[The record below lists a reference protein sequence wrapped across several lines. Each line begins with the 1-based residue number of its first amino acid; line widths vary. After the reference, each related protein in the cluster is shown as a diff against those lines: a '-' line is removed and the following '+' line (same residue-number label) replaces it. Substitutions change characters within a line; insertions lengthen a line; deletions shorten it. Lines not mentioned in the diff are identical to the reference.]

1 MPPSR
6 RTSIAARASS
16 RWTESDRAALE
27 RARTRVHARD
37 VAEGANSRLATSR
50 DRTDGASPS
59 SRAPKIFRHTVR
71 EAFGEWLPAISRDAL
86 SRARENVPPANATRD
101 VSRSRSGPPA
111 TTAPDVS
118 VATLAK
124 VRAWVRA
131 WRAKTK
137 ASVSTRLVGGEG
149 RDVEKNSKKTDS
161 VFVSTNARAAARVC
175 ADPLGAPRSR
185 YAGYVTRCAH
195 LAFGGSVGSMRPTD
209 ADQTG
214 YFEEE
219 TGRWIPARAT
229 RRVVVSTETETDGKQ
244 TRRAA
249 FVFCPACH
257 DAFLV
262 RALTR
267 CDPSANAC
275 HACGSRVPRSATIV
289 QSTAG
294 EETTCVFCAFSLK
307 VKKKQSRSMMSV
319 EKTEK
324 ELETTVAKT
333 RAGAPATTSEDD
345 DRPKTALDMMVATS
359 KGAHLEPSEPSS
371 TAGQFA
377 LGRPACA
384 FLDAEDVP
392 GLDALRRAVAGAA
405 PPVALAWDAEAR
417 RARNAET
424 DARWRVPSPSLPGSS
439 RVARNAETD
448 APGDE
453 TNSETNW
460 GFLHAGMPPPLE
472 ADDFPARHASSFR

>member
-1 MPPSR
+1 MPSR

-27 RARTRVHARD
+27 RARTRVHARY
-37 VAEGANSRLATSR
+37 VAAGANSRLATSR

-59 SRAPKIFRHTVR
+59 SRAPTIFRHTVR
-71 EAFGEWLPAISRDAL
+71 EAFGEWLPERRAL
-86 SRARENVPPANATRD
+86 SRARENQPPANATT
-101 VSRSRSGPPA
+101 V
-111 TTAPDVS
+111 PDVS

-137 ASVSTRLVGGEG
+137 ASAPSRLVGGEG
-149 RDVEKNSKKTDS
+149 RDDKPTPPKKQTDS
-161 VFVSTNARAAARVC
+161 VNAVFVSANARAAARAC
-175 ADPLGAPRSR
+175 ADPLGAPSSR

-195 LAFGGSVGSMRPTD
+195 LAFGEGGPSTRPTEP
-209 ADQTG
+209 DQTG

-229 RRVVVSTETETDGKQ
+229 RRLVVATETEKKQ
-244 TRRAA
+244 TRRAS

-262 RALTR
+262 RALSR

-275 HACGSRVPRSATIV
+275 HACGSRVPRSATI
-289 QSTAG
+289 SRKAG
-294 EETTCVFCAFSLK
+294 GDTTCVFCAFAFGG
-307 VKKKQSRSMMSV
+307 KKKTRSRSV
-319 EKTEK
+319 EKTET
-324 ELETTVAKT
+324 ETEIAVAKT
-333 RAGAPATTSEDD
+333 TTFEDD
-345 DRPKTALDMMVATS
+345 DRPKTKPS
-359 KGAHLEPSEPSS
+359 EPSEPL
-371 TAGQFA
+371 FE

-384 FLDAEDVP
+384 FLDADDVP

-424 DARWRVPSPSLPGSS
+424 DVRWRVPSFPGSS
-439 RVARNAETD
+439 RGGEARHRVARPPSD
-448 APGDE
+448 ASGDE
-453 TNSETNW
+453 TTNW

>member
-1 MPPSR
+1 MPGR

-27 RARTRVHARD
+27 RARTRVHARY
-37 VAEGANSRLATSR
+37 VAAGANSRLATSR

-59 SRAPKIFRHTVR
+59 SRAPTIFRHTVR
-71 EAFGEWLPAISRDAL
+71 EAFGEWLPERRAL
-86 SRARENVPPANATRD
+86 SRARENQPPANATT
-101 VSRSRSGPPA
+101 V
-111 TTAPDVS
+111 PDVS

-137 ASVSTRLVGGEG
+137 ASAPSRLVGGEG
-149 RDVEKNSKKTDS
+149 RDTKPTPPKTQTDS
-161 VFVSTNARAAARVC
+161 VNAVFVSANARAAARAC
-175 ADPLGAPRSR
+175 ADPLGAPSSR

-195 LAFGGSVGSMRPTD
+195 LAFGEGGPSTRPTEP
-209 ADQTG
+209 DQTG

-229 RRVVVSTETETDGKQ
+229 RRLVVATETEKKQ
-244 TRRAA
+244 TRRAS

-262 RALTR
+262 RALSR

-275 HACGSRVPRSATIV
+275 HACGSRVPRSATI
-289 QSTAG
+289 SRKAG
-294 EETTCVFCAFSLK
+294 GETTCVFCAFAFGG
-307 VKKKQSRSMMSV
+307 KKKTRSRSV
-319 EKTEK
+319 EKTET
-324 ELETTVAKT
+324 ETETEIAVAKT
-333 RAGAPATTSEDD
+333 TTFEDD
-345 DRPKTALDMMVATS
+345 DRPKTKPS
-359 KGAHLEPSEPSS
+359 EPSEPL
-371 TAGQFA
+371 FE

-384 FLDAEDVP
+384 FLDADDVP

-405 PPVALAWDAEAR
+405 PAVALAWDAEAR

-424 DARWRVPSPSLPGSS
+424 DARWRVPSFPGSS
-439 RVARNAETD
+439 RGGEARHRVARPPSD
-448 APGDE
+448 ASGDE
-453 TNSETNW
+453 TTNW

>member
-1 MPPSR
+1 M
-6 RTSIAARASS
+6 
-16 RWTESDRAALE
+16 
-27 RARTRVHARD
+27 
-37 VAEGANSRLATSR
+37 
-50 DRTDGASPS
+50 
-59 SRAPKIFRHTVR
+59 
-71 EAFGEWLPAISRDAL
+71 
-86 SRARENVPPANATRD
+86 
-101 VSRSRSGPPA
+101 
-111 TTAPDVS
+111 S

-405 PPVALAWDAEAR
+405 PPVALAWDAETR

-424 DARWRVPSPSLPGSS
+424 DARWRVSSPSLPGSS

-453 TNSETNW
+453 TTKTTNW

>member
-1 MPPSR
+1 MPGR

-27 RARTRVHARD
+27 RARTRVHARY

-59 SRAPKIFRHTVR
+59 SRAPTIFRHTVR
-71 EAFGEWLPAISRDAL
+71 EAFGEWLPERRAL
-86 SRARENVPPANATRD
+86 SRARENQPPANATT
-101 VSRSRSGPPA
+101 V
-111 TTAPDVS
+111 PDVS

-137 ASVSTRLVGGEG
+137 ASAPSRLVGGEG
-149 RDVEKNSKKTDS
+149 RDDKPTPISLKIKQTDS
-161 VFVSTNARAAARVC
+161 VNAVFVSTNARAAARAC
-175 ADPLGAPRSR
+175 ADPLGAPSSR

-195 LAFGGSVGSMRPTD
+195 LAFGEGGPSRDRPTEP
-209 ADQTG
+209 DQTG

-219 TGRWIPARAT
+219 TGRWVPARAT
-229 RRVVVSTETETDGKQ
+229 RRLVVATETDVGKKQ
-244 TRRAA
+244 TRSAS

-262 RALTR
+262 RALSR

-275 HACGSRVPRSATIV
+275 HACGSRVPRSATI
-289 QSTAG
+289 SRKAG
-294 EETTCVFCAFSLK
+294 GETTCVFCAFDFG
-307 VKKKQSRSMMSV
+307 KKKKTRSRSV
-319 EKTEK
+319 EKTET
-324 ELETTVAKT
+324 ETETETEKAVAKT
-333 RAGAPATTSEDD
+333 TTFEDD
-345 DRPKTALDMMVATS
+345 DRPKT
-359 KGAHLEPSEPSS
+359 KPSAPLFE
-371 TAGQFA
+371 

-384 FLDAEDVP
+384 FLDADDVP

-405 PPVALAWDAEAR
+405 PAVALAWDAEAR

-424 DARWRVPSPSLPGSS
+424 DARRRVPSFPGSS
-439 RVARNAETD
+439 SSGIGEARHRVARPPSD
-448 APGDE
+448 LPGDE
-453 TNSETNW
+453 TTTNW

>member
-1 MPPSR
+1 MPGR

-27 RARTRVHARD
+27 RARTRVHARY
-37 VAEGANSRLATSR
+37 VAAGANSRLATSR

-59 SRAPKIFRHTVR
+59 SRAPTIFRHTVR

-137 ASVSTRLVGGEG
+137 ASAPSRLVGGEG
-149 RDVEKNSKKTDS
+149 RDDKPTPPKKQTDS
-161 VFVSTNARAAARVC
+161 VNAVFVSANARAAARAC
-175 ADPLGAPRSR
+175 ADPLGAPSSR

-262 RALTR
+262 RALMR
-267 CDPSANAC
+267 CDPSANTC

-294 EETTCVFCAFSLK
+294 GETTCVFCAFSLK
-307 VKKKQSRSMMSV
+307 VKKKN
-319 EKTEK
+319 T
-324 ELETTVAKT
+324 
-333 RAGAPATTSEDD
+333 AGA
-345 DRPKTALDMMVATS
+345 
-359 KGAHLEPSEPSS
+359 
-371 TAGQFA
+371 
-377 LGRPACA
+377 
-384 FLDAEDVP
+384 
-392 GLDALRRAVAGAA
+392 
-405 PPVALAWDAEAR
+405 
-417 RARNAET
+417 
-424 DARWRVPSPSLPGSS
+424 
-439 RVARNAETD
+439 
-448 APGDE
+448 
-453 TNSETNW
+453 
-460 GFLHAGMPPPLE
+460 
-472 ADDFPARHASSFR
+472 

>member
-1 MPPSR
+1 M
-6 RTSIAARASS
+6 
-16 RWTESDRAALE
+16 
-27 RARTRVHARD
+27 
-37 VAEGANSRLATSR
+37 
-50 DRTDGASPS
+50 
-59 SRAPKIFRHTVR
+59 
-71 EAFGEWLPAISRDAL
+71 
-86 SRARENVPPANATRD
+86 
-101 VSRSRSGPPA
+101 
-111 TTAPDVS
+111 S

>member
-1 MPPSR
+1 MPGR

-27 RARTRVHARD
+27 RARTRVHARY

-59 SRAPKIFRHTVR
+59 SRAPTIFRHTVR
-71 EAFGEWLPAISRDAL
+71 EAFGEWLPERRAL
-86 SRARENVPPANATRD
+86 LRARENQPPANATT
-101 VSRSRSGPPA
+101 V
-111 TTAPDVS
+111 PDVS

-137 ASVSTRLVGGEG
+137 ASAPSRLVGGEG
-149 RDVEKNSKKTDS
+149 REDKPTPISLKKKQTDS
-161 VFVSTNARAAARVC
+161 GTNAVFLSTNARAAARAC
-175 ADPLGAPRSR
+175 ADPLGAPSSR

-195 LAFGGSVGSMRPTD
+195 LAFGEGGPSRCRPTEP
-209 ADQTG
+209 DQTG

-229 RRVVVSTETETDGKQ
+229 RRLVVATETDVGKKQ
-244 TRRAA
+244 TRRAS

-262 RALTR
+262 RALSR

-275 HACGSRVPRSATIV
+275 HACGSRVPRSATI
-289 QSTAG
+289 SRKAG
-294 EETTCVFCAFSLK
+294 GETTCVFCAFDFGE
-307 VKKKQSRSMMSV
+307 KKKSRSRSV
-319 EKTEK
+319 EKTET
-324 ELETTVAKT
+324 ETETEKAVAKT
-333 RAGAPATTSEDD
+333 TTFEDD
-345 DRPKTALDMMVATS
+345 DRPKT
-359 KGAHLEPSEPSS
+359 KPSEPLFR
-371 TAGQFA
+371 AFI
-377 LGRPACA
+377 RPACA
-384 FLDAEDVP
+384 FLDADDVP

-405 PPVALAWDAEAR
+405 PAVALAWDAEAR

-424 DARWRVPSPSLPGSS
+424 DARRRVPSFPGSS
-439 RVARNAETD
+439 SSGIGEARHRVERPFSD

-453 TNSETNW
+453 TTTNW

>member
-1 MPPSR
+1 MPGR

-27 RARTRVHARD
+27 RARTRVHARY

-59 SRAPKIFRHTVR
+59 SRAPTIFRHTVR
-71 EAFGEWLPAISRDAL
+71 EAFGEWLPERRAL
-86 SRARENVPPANATRD
+86 SRARENQPPANATT
-101 VSRSRSGPPA
+101 V
-111 TTAPDVS
+111 PDVS

-137 ASVSTRLVGGEG
+137 ASAPSRLVRLPEG
-149 RDVEKNSKKTDS
+149 RDNKPTPPKKQTDS
-161 VFVSTNARAAARVC
+161 VNAVFVSTNARAAARAC
-175 ADPLGAPRSR
+175 ADPLGAPSSR

-195 LAFGGSVGSMRPTD
+195 LAFGEGGPSTRPTEP
-209 ADQTG
+209 DQTG

-229 RRVVVSTETETDGKQ
+229 RRLVVATETDVGKKQ
-244 TRRAA
+244 TRRAS

-262 RALTR
+262 RALSR

-275 HACGSRVPRSATIV
+275 HACGSRVPRSATI
-289 QSTAG
+289 SRKAG
-294 EETTCVFCAFSLK
+294 GETTCVFCAFAFG
-307 VKKKQSRSMMSV
+307 KKKKKKSRSV
-319 EKTEK
+319 EKTET
-324 ELETTVAKT
+324 ETETEKAVAKT
-333 RAGAPATTSEDD
+333 TTFEDD
-345 DRPKTALDMMVATS
+345 DRPKT
-359 KGAHLEPSEPSS
+359 KPSEPL
-371 TAGQFA
+371 FE

-384 FLDAEDVP
+384 FLDADDVP

-405 PPVALAWDAEAR
+405 PAVALAWDAEAR

-424 DARWRVPSPSLPGSS
+424 DARRRVPSFPGSS
-439 RVARNAETD
+439 SSGIGEARHGYVARPFSD

-453 TNSETNW
+453 TTNW

>member
-1 MPPSR
+1 MPGR

-27 RARTRVHARD
+27 RARTRVHARY

-59 SRAPKIFRHTVR
+59 SRAPTIFRHTVR
-71 EAFGEWLPAISRDAL
+71 EAFGEWLPERRAL
-86 SRARENVPPANATRD
+86 SRARENQPPANATT
-101 VSRSRSGPPA
+101 V
-111 TTAPDVS
+111 PDVS

-137 ASVSTRLVGGEG
+137 ASAPSRLVRLPEG
-149 RDVEKNSKKTDS
+149 RDDKPTPPKKQTDS
-161 VFVSTNARAAARVC
+161 VNAVFVSTNARAAARAC
-175 ADPLGAPRSR
+175 ADPLGAPSSR

-195 LAFGGSVGSMRPTD
+195 LAFGEGGPSTRPTEP
-209 ADQTG
+209 DQTG

-229 RRVVVSTETETDGKQ
+229 RRLVVATETDKKQ
-244 TRRAA
+244 TRRAS

-262 RALTR
+262 RALSR

-275 HACGSRVPRSATIV
+275 HACGSRVPRSATI
-289 QSTAG
+289 SRKAG
-294 EETTCVFCAFSLK
+294 GETTCVFCAFDFG
-307 VKKKQSRSMMSV
+307 KKKKKKSRSRSV
-319 EKTEK
+319 EKSETETETETEK
-324 ELETTVAKT
+324 AVAKT
-333 RAGAPATTSEDD
+333 TTFEDD
-345 DRPKTALDMMVATS
+345 DRPKT
-359 KGAHLEPSEPSS
+359 KPSEPL
-371 TAGQFA
+371 FE

-384 FLDAEDVP
+384 FLDADDVP

-405 PPVALAWDAEAR
+405 PAVALAWDAEAR

-424 DARWRVPSPSLPGSS
+424 DARRRVPSFPGSS
-439 RVARNAETD
+439 SSGIGEARHRVARPFSD

-453 TNSETNW
+453 TTTNW